1 MSNIS
6 NIGVVGLGVMGK
18 NIARNMLSHGFKVS
32 GYNRSFE
39 KTKALIDMNI
49 DGFTGFENIKDF
61 VASLESPKKVFL
73 MVPAGEAV
81 DKTIDELVPLLSK
94 GDIIM
99 DGGNSFFKDTNARN
113 EKLTKL
119 GIHYFGV
126 GVSGGEEGALKGPSI
141 MPSGNKESYPL
152 IGNIL
157 EAISAKKDGE
167 PCCVYIGPEGSG
179 HYVKMVHNAI
189 EYADMQL
196 LAEIYLVLKYVNGYK
211 NSQIAD
217 IIEEWNKGEVSSYLV
232 EITYQVLREKDD
244 LTEKD
249 LIDVIKDRAGNKGT
263 GRWTS
268 IEALNQ
274 EFNASLLTA
283 AYQARV
289 MSNNLHLRKEL
300 AKSVK
305 TAITQP
311 IPVKELHKAYS
322 LAKAVAYSQGFGLYT
337 DASNRYGWKLNLKEI
352 AAIFRAGCI
361 IKARLLS
368 DIMEAYADGAEDL
381 ILYKSFKE
389 KLVNNNEALRELNI
403 AGLKAGLA
411 LPVFMSASTYLNQ
424 VSSECLGANII
435 QGQRDYFGAHTYE
448 RTDREGFY
456 HHNWS
461 VNE

>member
-61 VASLESPKKVFL
+61 VASLESPRKVFL

-389 KLVNNNEALRELNI
+389 KLINNNEALRELNI

>member
-1 MSNIS
+1 M
-6 NIGVVGLGVMGK
+6 
-18 NIARNMLSHGFKVS
+18 
-32 GYNRSFE
+32 
-39 KTKALIDMNI
+39 
-49 DGFTGFENIKDF
+49 
-61 VASLESPKKVFL
+61 FL

>member
-1 MSNIS
+1 MSS
-6 NIGVVGLGVMGK
+6 NIGVIGLGVMGK

-32 GYNRSFE
+32 GYNRSFA
-39 KTKALIDMNI
+39 KTKSLIDMDI
-49 DGFTGFENIKDF
+49 AGFSGYEDLKDF
-61 VASLESPKKVFL
+61 VASLEIPRKIFL
-73 MVPAGEAV
+73 MVPAGAAV
-81 DKTIDELVPLLSK
+81 DSTIDELLPLLDK

-99 DGGNSFFKDTNARN
+99 DGGNSFFKDTNRRNAR
-113 EKLTKL
+113 LSDL

-141 MPSGNKESYPL
+141 MPSGSKEFYHL
-152 IGNIL
+152 VGNIL

-167 PCCVYIGPEGSG
+167 ACCTYIGPEGSG

-196 LAEIYLVLKYVNGYK
+196 LAEIYLVLKYVNGYS

-232 EITYQVLREKDD
+232 EITYKVLREKDD
-244 LTEKD
+244 LTEND
-249 LIDVIKDRAGNKGT
+249 LIDMIKDTAGNKGT

-268 IEALNQ
+268 IEALEQ

-289 MSNNLHLRKEL
+289 MSNNIHLRKEL
-300 AKSVK
+300 SNSIK
-305 TAITQP
+305 TVNVEPLAIED
-311 IPVKELHKAYS
+311 IHKAYS
-322 LAKAVAYSQGFGLYT
+322 LAKSVAYSQGFGLYI
-337 DASNRYGWKLNLKEI
+337 DASKRYGWNLNLKEI

-368 DIMEAYADGAEDL
+368 DIMEAYADGADDL
-381 ILYKSFKE
+381 LLYKTFKE
-389 KLVNNNEALRELNI
+389 KVFSNNEALRELNI
-403 AGLKAGLA
+403 AGLRAGLA
-411 LPVFMSASTYLNQ
+411 LPVFSSASTYLNQ
-424 VSSECLGANII
+424 VSSKCLGANII

-448 RTDREGFY
+448 RVDKEGFY
-456 HHNWS
+456 HHEWGA
-461 VNE
+461 NE

>member
-1 MSNIS
+1 MGN
-6 NIGVVGLGVMGK
+6 NIGVIGLGVMGK

-32 GYNRSFE
+32 GYNRTFA
-39 KTKALIDMNI
+39 KTQSLIDMNI
-49 DGFTGFENIKDF
+49 SGFSGYESIKDF
-61 VASLESPKKVFL
+61 VDSLESPRRIFL

-81 DKTIDELVPLLSK
+81 DKTIDELLPLLDK

-99 DGGNSFFKDTNARN
+99 DGGNSFFKDTNKRN
-113 EKLTKL
+113 KKLTDL

-152 IGNIL
+152 VGKIL

-196 LAEIYLVLKYVNGYK
+196 LAEIYLVLKYVNGYSNK
-211 NSQIAD
+211 QIAD

-244 LTEKD
+244 LTENE
-249 LIDVIKDRAGNKGT
+249 LIDMIKDVAGNKGT

-268 IEALNQ
+268 IEALEQ

-300 AKSVK
+300 AGSVK
-305 TAITQP
+305 IKEVEAL
-311 IPVKELHKAYS
+311 PVEEIHKAYS
-322 LAKAVAYSQGFGLYT
+322 LAKSVAYSQGFGLYI
-337 DASNRYGWKLNLKEI
+337 DASKRYGWNLNLKEI

-368 DIMEAYADGAEDL
+368 DIMEAYADGADNL
-381 ILYKSFKE
+381 LLYKTFKE
-389 KLVNNNEALRELNI
+389 KVLNNNEALREFNI

-411 LPVFMSASTYLNQ
+411 LPVFSSASTYLNQ
-424 VSSECLGANII
+424 VSSECLGANVI

-448 RTDREGFY
+448 RVDREGFY
-456 HHNWS
+456 HHKWS
-461 VNE
+461 GNE

>member
-368 DIMEAYADGAEDL
+368 GIMEAYADGAEDL

>member
-196 LAEIYLVLKYVNGYK
+196 LAEVYLVLKYVNGYK